1 MAAYAVFAKQ
11 KLQKLKVEFEEENNM
26 KTKEEIINILTDTLC
41 YAYCDNC
48 GNDMDEDLCGD
59 CHRKYQ
65 NWELSKDAA
74 EKIAD
79 EILK

>member
-1 MAAYAVFAKQ
+1 
-11 KLQKLKVEFEEENNM
+11 M
-26 KTKEEIINILTDTLC
+26 KTKEEIVRILVDELC

-48 GNDMDEDLCGD
+48 GNYECNDVEDNPCEF

-65 NWELSKDAA
+65 SWKISEETA

-79 EILK
+79 KILAR

>member
-1 MAAYAVFAKQ
+1 MGKWSAIFTIN
-11 KLQKLKVEFEEENNM
+11 VEFDWGNNM
-26 KTKEEIINILTDTLC
+26 KTKEEITNILTETLC

-48 GNDMDEDLCGD
+48 GNNMDEDLCGD

-65 NWELSKDAA
+65 NWKLSVEVA

-79 EILK
+79 EILE

>member
-1 MAAYAVFAKQ
+1 
-11 KLQKLKVEFEEENNM
+11 M
-26 KTKEEIINILTDTLC
+26 KTKEEIIKILTETLC

-65 NWELSKDAA
+65 NWKLSRDAA
-74 EKIAD
+74 GKIAD
-79 EILK
+79 EILE

>member
-1 MAAYAVFAKQ
+1 
-11 KLQKLKVEFEEENNM
+11 M
-26 KTKEEIINILTDTLC
+26 KTKEEIIKILVDELC

-48 GNDMDEDLCGD
+48 GNKGCDEEDNPCEF

-65 NWELSKDAA
+65 SWKLSKDTA

-79 EILK
+79 EILE